1 MVNRRS
7 VLKGLALTTL
17 AGLPFADRSFAAPQE
32 KIVTGKETKIF
43 DPANGFAPLTD
54 PFILTD
60 ATLAKRGNRWWMY
73 LAGRAQN
80 RASIQLFSASLPE
93 DAPLAATGWTLT
105 ADGSDKTKIAD
116 LAGQDA
122 SKAWDLKGGR
132 HCPSYV
138 KGWDPQRRALV
149 ERIYYAGGADNL
161 WGPYTIGY
169 LEWDG
174 GKWVDQAAPVF
185 TANEDWEHG
194 SVYEPNL
201 IYHDGKWKM
210 WYVSGSNQENYLV
223 HGFAESIDG
232 RTNWTKH
239 QIFFGP
245 EEKVF
250 DFCVVE
256 TKKGYEAVFSRI
268 WLGGPPVPANTGL
281 WWCHAKTP
289 SAKIADW
296 SKPVQIMTAEDRG
309 WHLGPWKPSLRYS
322 ETDPS
327 KMFVFFD
334 GLYMKKEPGPF
345 PYVFTLGCLEI
356 SRPTL

>member
-1 MVNRRS
+1 MINRRS
-7 VLKGLALTTL
+7 VLKGIALTAL
-17 AGLPFADRSFAAPQE
+17 GGLPFSDRSFATPQG
-32 KIVTGKETKIF
+32 KTVTAKETKIF
-43 DPANGFAPLTD
+43 DPADGFAPLTD
-54 PFILTD
+54 PLTLTD
-60 ATLAKRGNRWWMY
+60 ATVAKRGNRWWMY
-73 LAGRAQN
+73 LAGRAKSQ
-80 RASIQLFSASLPE
+80 SGLQMFSASLP
-93 DAPLAATGWTLT
+93 DGAPLSATGWMLT
-105 ADGSDKTKIAD
+105 TDANDKTKLAA
-116 LAGQDA
+116 LAGQDM

-138 KGWDPQRRALV
+138 RGWDPQRRAPV
-149 ERIYYAGGADNL
+149 ERIYYAGGAENL

-174 GKWVDQAAPVF
+174 GKWVDQPAPAF

-223 HGFAESIDG
+223 QGFAESVDG

-239 QIFFGP
+239 QMFFGP

-256 TKKGYEAVFSRI
+256 TKAGYEAVFSRV
-268 WLGGPPVPANTGL
+268 WLGATAPPANTGL

-289 SAKIADW
+289 SPKLSDW
-296 SKPVQIMTAEDRG
+296 SKPVQIMTAEDRS
-309 WHLGPWKPSLRYS
+309 WHSGPWKPALRYG

-334 GLYMKKEPGPF
+334 GLYLKKDPGPF

-356 SRPTL
+356 PRPK